1 MLLAKSLQWYPILFT
16 PRTVTYQ
23 PPLSMGFSRQEYWSG
38 LPCPHPGDLPDSEIT
53 PMSLTSPELARGL
66 FTTSTTWEAY
76 DKPRQHIKKQ
86 RHHFA
91 NKGPY
96 SQSDGVFPVVMNGH
110 ESWTIKKTEGL
121 RIEAFKLCWR
131 RLLRVP
137 WTAMRSNQSILS
149 SQTEIVKDGEAW
161 CTPVLGVAESQT

>member
-1 MLLAKSLQWYPILFT
+1 MEPWILCTFKSSVLPVSWPSQAKELGSQFLVLRTGAGPLCLQLHAFYGT
-16 PRTVTYQ
+16 
-23 PPLSMGFSRQEYWSG
+23 G
-38 LPCPHPGDLPDSEIT
+38 
-53 PMSLTSPELARGL
+53 
-66 FTTSTTWEAY
+66 
-76 DKPRQHIKKQ
+76 
-86 RHHFA
+86 
-91 NKGPY
+91 
-96 SQSDGVFPVVMNGH
+96 DGVFPVVMNGH